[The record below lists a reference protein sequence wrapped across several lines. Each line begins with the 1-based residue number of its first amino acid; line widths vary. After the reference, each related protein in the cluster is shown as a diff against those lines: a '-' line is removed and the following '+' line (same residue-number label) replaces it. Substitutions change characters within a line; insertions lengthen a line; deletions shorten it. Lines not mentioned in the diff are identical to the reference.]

1 MTETKEKLRKEFNK
15 QGNTIFSAKDFVD
28 RERNIVSVSPMVDF
42 ALKGGIPE
50 GSWVILS
57 GLPKCGKSIT
67 ALQIAANA
75 QQQYG
80 KPVYYG
86 NVEHRVDKKELHG
99 VHGLDIEAV
108 EMIQSSPT
116 NIFTGVDFL
125 TRFHQV
131 VWDVPECVLIID
143 STSALC
149 GEGEFKG
156 EFSAMGRAEGP
167 KLLAKFCRKL
177 TGVVPVQKSIIIVIQ
192 HLIANTSGYG
202 EPYFEDGGRKM
213 QHQASTKLRCTSFQK
228 WENAKKDDQIGQVIN
243 WQVKEAALTK
253 PGTKFQS
260 YLRYGYGLD
269 NIKEYVTLGLDM
281 GIIDQAKAWFT
292 VPGCEKKINGEDNV
306 RQYYVDNPEALED
319 LKTQIKS
326 ML

>member
-1 MTETKEKLRKEFNK
+1 MADVKDKLRKEFNK
-15 QGNTIFSAKDFVD
+15 QGDTIFSAKDFAD
-28 RERNIVSVSPMVDF
+28 RERKIVSVSPMVDY
-42 ALKGGIPE
+42 AIKGIPE

-57 GLPKCGKSIT
+57 GIPKCGKSIT

-86 NVEHRVDKKELHG
+86 NVEHRVDEKELYG
-99 VHGLDIEAV
+99 VHGLDVEAM

-116 NIFTGVDFL
+116 NILTGVDFL

-167 KLLAKFCRKL
+167 KLLAKFTRKL
-177 TGVVPVQKSIIIVIQ
+177 MGVVPVQKSIVIIIQ

-202 EPYFEDGGRKM
+202 EPYFEDGGRKV
-213 QHQASTKLRCTSFQK
+213 QHVASTKLRCTAFQK

-253 PGTKFQS
+253 KGGKFQS
-260 YLRYGYGLD
+260 YLRFGYGLD
-269 NIKEYVTLGLDM
+269 DIKEYITLGMDM
-281 GIIDQAKAWFT
+281 GIIDKGGAWFT
-292 VPGCEKKINGEDNV
+292 VPGCEKKLNGEDNV
-306 RQYYVDNPEALED
+306 RQYYVDNPEALEY
-319 LKTQIKS
+319 LKTQVQS